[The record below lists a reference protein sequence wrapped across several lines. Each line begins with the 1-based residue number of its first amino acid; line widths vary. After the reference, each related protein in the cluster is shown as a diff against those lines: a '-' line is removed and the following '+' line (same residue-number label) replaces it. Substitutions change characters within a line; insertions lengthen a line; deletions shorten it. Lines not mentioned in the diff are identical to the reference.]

1 MVNNRREDA
10 QPHLAAFGR
19 RLAALR
25 AERGMTQEDLAER
38 SGLGPNVLS
47 EIENGRRDVRI
58 SALWLLA
65 QGLGVPVTELL
76 FDL

>member
-1 MVNNRREDA
+1 MVNNRRQDA
-10 QPHLAAFGR
+10 QPHLLAFGR

-25 AERGMTQEDLAER
+25 LERGMTQEALSER

-47 EIENGRRDVRI
+47 QIENGRRDVRI

-65 QGLGVPVTELL
+65 DGLSVRLT
-76 FDL
+76 DLVGDL

>member
-1 MVNNRREDA
+1 MANTRRQDA
-10 QPHLAAFGR
+10 QPHLLAFGR

-25 AERGMTQEDLAER
+25 LERGMTQEDLAER

-47 EIENGRRDVRI
+47 QIENGRRDVRI

-65 QGLGVPVTELL
+65 DGLGVHLT
-76 FDL
+76 DLVADL

>member
-1 MVNNRREDA
+1 MASTRRQDA

-25 AERGMTQEDLAER
+25 LERGMTQEDLAER

-47 EIENGRRDVRI
+47 QIENGRRDVRI

-65 QGLGVPVTELL
+65 DGLDVRLT
-76 FDL
+76 DLVADL

>member
-1 MVNNRREDA
+1 MASTRRQDA

-25 AERGMTQEDLAER
+25 LERGMTQEDLAER

-47 EIENGRRDVRI
+47 QIENGRRDVRI

-65 QGLGVPVTELL
+65 DGLDVRLT
-76 FDL
+76 DLVADP